1 MIGLINSVNF
11 ITEDAMLPD
20 AQGPIE
26 DFMTHLFAPFTI
38 SKYDSHRVRMLFQNH
53 EYVPSGPLHFHIY
66 NLPIPLKERRLI
78 DAIPQNSI
86 IFNMDKQQVPTVEH
100 REPCSVL
107 CGSLNRRSVWGRMD
121 TCVCMAESLCC
132 SSQTLTTLLISD
144 TSIQASQVA
153 LVVKNLPANS
163 GDIKDIGSSLGWEDV
178 MEKGMTLTAV
188 FLPGESHGQKSL
200 VGFSP

>member
-1 MIGLINSVNF
+1 
-11 ITEDAMLPD
+11 
-20 AQGPIE
+20 
-26 DFMTHLFAPFTI
+26 
-38 SKYDSHRVRMLFQNH
+38 
-53 EYVPSGPLHFHIY
+53 
-66 NLPIPLKERRLI
+66 
-78 DAIPQNSI
+78 
-86 IFNMDKQQVPTVEH
+86 
-100 REPCSVL
+100 
-107 CGSLNRRSVWGRMD
+107 MD